1 MAPSLPAVPRP
12 SATADCRIDLTIPTI
27 ADRKPQG
34 KLAHVPGVSL
44 GRTHSNPIN
53 TMKNVETRSTRA
65 ME

>member
-1 MAPSLPAVPRP
+1 MGKL
-12 SATADCRIDLTIPTI
+12 TAEQRVREYNRG
-27 ADRKPQG
+27 RKPQG

-53 TMKNVETRSTRA
+53 TMKNAETRSTRA